1 LVVVAC
7 VKCGFCIS
15 HPEAPLRTG
24 ARQPMPRARMGSA
37 SPLPG
42 LHASSR
48 HKSHKNTLRLA
59 ARRHSRLANSQPQP
73 FHQLYS
79 GLMVR
84 GGTDISISRTNMGSL
99 GRCMR
104 YMRCMLVCSERG
116 GQGDRTGGKIMS
128 GFCVWDGFCT
138 EGFDGWGSVVSV
150 TKGWKKMFW
159 ACTAEISTRAPATA
173 ARSRSGAS
181 GATVTTKRS
190 RKGYA
195 RTS

>member
-1 LVVVAC
+1 MWLL
-7 VKCGFCIS
+7 
-15 HPEAPLRTG
+15 HPASRGPLRTG
-24 ARQPMPRARMGSA
+24 TRQPMPRARMGSA

-42 LHASSR
+42 LHASSI

-73 FHQLYS
+73 FHQLCS

-128 GFCVWDGFCT
+128 GFCVWDGLHR
-138 EGFDGWGSVVSV
+138 EDDGWGSVVSV
-150 TKGWKKMFW
+150 TKGWKK
-159 ACTAEISTRAPATA
+159 CSRRAPR
-173 ARSRSGAS
+173 RSPPERRRRRLGP
-181 GATVTTKRS
+181 GLVRLVQL
-190 RKGYA
+190 
-195 RTS
+195 